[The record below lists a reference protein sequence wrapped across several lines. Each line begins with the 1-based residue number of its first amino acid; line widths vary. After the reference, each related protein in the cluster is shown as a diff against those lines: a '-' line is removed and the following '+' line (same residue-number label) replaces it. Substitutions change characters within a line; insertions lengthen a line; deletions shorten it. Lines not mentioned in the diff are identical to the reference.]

1 MVLTC
6 INPWYEP
13 LVSWLTVH
21 HGLLLDSV
29 NSDGLITPAEPNPFH
44 LAGQRMSKTPAF
56 FSSGSWAKS
65 PPLDKVHANRY
76 TSRVIGVHASQP
88 SAWNFSGRGRPES
101 TKRNQRPE
109 NTETRAPPTNRA
121 KPSHKANGRPPG
133 EPQPEGL
140 TGTF

>member
-21 HGLLLDSV
+21 HGLLLESV
-29 NSDGLITPAEPNPFH
+29 NSDGLIHTPAEPNPFH

-65 PPLDKVHANRY
+65 PPLEVHANRY
-76 TSRVIGVHASQP
+76 TSRVIGVHPSQP
-88 SAWNFSGRGRPES
+88 SGAWNFSGRGRPDC

-109 NTETRAPPTNRA
+109 NKHRNKGATN
-121 KPSHKANGRPPG
+121 KPG
-133 EPQPEGL
+133 ETKPQGQDHRESHGPKV
-140 TGTF
+140 